1 MPYLADG
8 VAKETGWEISFTVG
22 GLTFGTLRPA
32 LVLSP
37 ILAETI
43 AKAGWSKDDIK
54 QYLYD
59 HARMEAGRIETMM
72 NVWTEFKI
80 DSLKH
85 QVMLGRLPKDF
96 ALSDDPKRMVPIVTR
111 PDEFMV
117 LVSGDPLRTNAY
129 AFAHNGY
136 LGFPVAKKIA
146 LPEDWEARI
155 SGVSAKLTR
164 HEIGRGGRRP
174 PSACFPPCNGI
185 GAARW

>member
-1 MPYLADG
+1 
-8 VAKETGWEISFTVG
+8 
-22 GLTFGTLRPA
+22 
-32 LVLSP
+32 
-37 ILAETI
+37 
-43 AKAGWSKDDIK
+43 
-54 QYLYD
+54 
-59 HARMEAGRIETMM
+59 MM

-96 ALSDDPKRMVPIVTR
+96 AESDDPKRMVPIVTR

-146 LPEDWEARI
+146 LPNDWEARI
-155 SGVSAKLTR
+155 SGSAR
-164 HEIGRGGRRP
+164 
-174 PSACFPPCNGI
+174 S
-185 GAARW
+185 